1 MNVSRFLL
9 RVALPVVALLAGA
22 LALAV
27 IVLFTAARGAD
38 EAAVVA
44 ETKLLAT
51 ATRERVDEVS
61 KEQRSVAIWND
72 SIRNIQHAFDEGWTH
87 VNFGAWM
94 FEYFGHDLTYIL
106 GDDDH
111 PVYAS
116 VDGAQVE
123 PRSFGHVGEDVAP
136 LIASVRALSDAR
148 LRVPV
153 VEGEDPPAFASEAV
167 VSIVDGRPAVAAVMT
182 IVPED
187 DAVRAGA
194 RPYLLVSVK
203 YLDRAFLDA
212 LVRDYQLEDAEFR
225 PQPPSSPD
233 QAAVPLRDV
242 AGTPLAFLVW
252 TPAQPGAA
260 ILSDVAAA
268 FWLAAIAVSTLTI
281 AVLANLWRTSSQLFA
296 SRHEANVLAGRS
308 ADLASH
314 DALTGLANRRVLLDV
329 AGAWLATAA
338 PGRGVALHS
347 VDLDDFKG
355 INDRFGHATGDAYLR
370 EIALRLTGF
379 APKGAC
385 VARLGGDEFAILV
398 AGVASPEEAE
408 LLAARLV
415 AALRV
420 PVEVRGNEL
429 PASGSVGTALSF
441 TTAVDGSEL
450 FRRADVALFEA
461 KQQPGGGRRAYD
473 ETMSERVRRERQLRE
488 DLAAAIAT
496 DGIALAYQP
505 IVDRKGTIVAVEALA
520 RWQRD
525 DGTSVAPSEFV
536 PIAEAS
542 GIIGLLT
549 DRVLERAARD
559 AAGWEGIGVSVNAS
573 PTDLVSPGFPQ
584 RLAGVLQAAGL
595 PASRLI
601 IEVTEQAFAGGGDL
615 AAALAALRRL
625 GVTVAIDDF
634 GSGFSNLSRLARL
647 PIDIVKIDA
656 SLVAAAAAAEG
667 PVSEAGDPSAEP
679 PALGSPPPGTA
690 APVDPVGKA
699 VLGAVVALG
708 RAVGLRVIGEGIERP
723 AHRDAALAAGCDLL
737 QGYLLSPPLEAAE
750 VSRRLAGAGARGH
763 LDTRA
768 AAGDVPA
775 PATL

>member
-9 RVALPVVALLAGA
+9 RVALPVVALLGGA

-38 EAAVVA
+38 EAALVA
-44 ETKLLAT
+44 QTKLLAT
-51 ATRERVDEVS
+51 ASRERVEEVS
-61 KEQRSVAIWND
+61 KEQRSVAIWDD
-72 SIRNIQHAFDEGWTH
+72 SIRNIQFAFDEGWTH

-106 GDDDH
+106 TDDDQ

-116 VDGAQVE
+116 VDGVRVE
-123 PRSFGHVGEDVAP
+123 PRNFGHVREDVAP
-136 LIASVRALSDAR
+136 LMASVRALSDAR
-148 LRVPV
+148 LQAPV
-153 VEGEDPPAFASEAV
+153 VKGEERPAFASEAA
-167 VSIVDGRPAVAAVMT
+167 VSIVDGRPSVAAVMT

-187 DAVRAGA
+187 DALRAGA

-212 LVRDYQLEDAEFR
+212 LVRDYQLAGAEFR
-225 PQPPSSPD
+225 PQPSASPD
-233 QAAVPLRDV
+233 QAAVALRDA

-252 TPAQPGAA
+252 TPARPGAG
-260 ILSDVAAA
+260 ILADVAAA
-268 FWLAAIAVSTLTI
+268 FWLAAIAVSTLTT
-281 AVLANLWRTSSQLFA
+281 AVLTNLWRTSSQLLA

-314 DALTGLANRRVLLDV
+314 DALTGLSNRRVLLDV

-441 TTAVDGSEL
+441 TMAIDGSEL

-656 SLVAAAAAAEG
+656 SLVAAAAAEEL
-667 PVSEAGDPSAEP
+667 VSATGDPSAEP

-708 RAVGLRVIGEGIERP
+708 RAVGLKVIGEGIERP
-723 AHRDAALAAGCDLL
+723 AHREAALAAGCDLL
-737 QGYLLSPPLEAAE
+737 QGYLLSPPLEAAA
-750 VSRRLAGAGARGH
+750 VARRLARAGAREYPEPS
-763 LDTRA
+763 A
-768 AAGDVPA
+768 EAGEESA
-775 PATL
+775 PAAV